1 MNYICEDNINF
12 YDLLNDTSDNDN
24 NISEKNNS
32 LVNNKSDN
40 TNKDDK
46 DDNTELCLISNLPLD
61 ITHIELPCKH
71 KFNYYYIYSD
81 IFSQKKNFNPY
92 GNTNKVLQDLIIC
105 PYCRKCTPYLLPPAL
120 DIKNIKSVNNVN
132 SPKCF
137 CLRLKC
143 NINNYCKDDILCNIE
158 PCNDDLVY
166 VTPYGKYC
174 QMHYKIIKYS
184 KKRKERIKNKDMN
197 KNIDYP
203 SNELSKYEKKFKLS
217 QLKEL
222 CTVNNIDIKGTKKDI
237 IIRLYNNNI
246 QFPK

>member
-12 YDLLNDTSDNDN
+12 YDLLKDDNENNENNDN
-24 NISEKNNS
+24 NNTEENYPLENINLDNNENKN
-32 LVNNKSDN
+32 
-40 TNKDDK
+40 
-46 DDNTELCLISNLPLD
+46 ELCLISNLPLD

-71 KFNYYYIYSD
+71 KFNYYYIYND

-92 GNTNKVLQDLIIC
+92 GNTSKVLQDLIIC
-105 PYCRKCTPYLLPPAL
+105 PYCRKCIPYLLPPAL
-120 DIKNIKSVNNVN
+120 DIKNVKNINNVN

-184 KKRKERIKNKDMN
+184 KKRKERIKNKTIN
-197 KNIDYP
+197 KIMEYP
-203 SNELSKYEKKFKLS
+203 SPELVKYERKFKLS

-222 CTVNNIDIKGTKKDI
+222 CIINNLDVKGTKKDI

-246 QFPK
+246 NF